1 MDWVTP
7 FPLMEQKAWLKCLS
21 EQIPDRSEEGQAI
34 VTLFDRFMSGK
45 RLIID
50 KTYSIY
56 RYIN

>member
-1 MDWVTP
+1 LGYTISTYGTEGLAQMFIGTN
-7 FPLMEQKAWLKCLS
+7 S
-21 EQIPDRSEEGQAI
+21 SDRSEEGQAI